1 MVNPDQHDSATITMG
16 MAAATAYHKLQND
29 VDLNEADR
37 KDIETS
43 LLRYCELDT
52 LAMVMILQA
61 WQGFLNNDK

>member
-1 MVNPDQHDSATITMG
+1 

-61 WQGFLNNDK
+61 WQGFLIDDK